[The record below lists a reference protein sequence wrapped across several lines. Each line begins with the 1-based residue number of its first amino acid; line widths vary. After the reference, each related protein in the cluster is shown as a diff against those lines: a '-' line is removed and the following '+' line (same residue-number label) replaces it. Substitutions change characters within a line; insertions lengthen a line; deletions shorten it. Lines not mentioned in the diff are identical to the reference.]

1 MAAAISLL
9 LCSLGFYVPAVVSDS
24 PALTFH
30 NRFFFFESFHE
41 SRTTP
46 SESIEVK
53 WYYVVASL
61 KLSKTFTTKL
71 SAKLSTKL
79 STKWSLKLFMKL
91 SQNLPSKLYTK
102 LSSKGTQEI
111 LPFQRVVWSYSLMA
125 AASSLLC
132 SLGFYVAHCCFR
144 FSCAYF
150 SQQIFFS
157 KAFTR
162 VGQLRPR
169 V

>member
-1 MAAAISLL
+1 MCQCLKYNSLIWNWIFNLKQPVQSLNAKVWIWHILLQLLTFTVGLL
-9 LCSLGFYVPAVVSDS
+9 LLQ
-24 PALTFH
+24 
-30 NRFFFFESFHE
+30 
-41 SRTTP
+41 
-46 SESIEVK
+46 
-53 WYYVVASL
+53 
-61 KLSKTFTTKL
+61 
-71 SAKLSTKL
+71 KLSTKL

-132 SLGFYVAHCCFR
+132 SLGFYVARCCFR